1 MNFINNL
8 RYDLHQGTWRK
19 WYLFLPPLLFS
30 VFLCWV
36 MVQDAETYQTF
47 QTENITAGNLYAN
60 FFTGIFEYI
69 PAPGIAFHLPL
80 DWFLLLI
87 YPLCLIGD
95 YPVHDLKGMG
105 RTVLLKTGSRK
116 RWILSKLCG
125 TACTATLYW
134 ATLLLAALLV
144 GAAVGSPSLV
154 PNLEILSMQFGQPFA
169 EQPLSYFVFTVYGL
183 PLLVILTSCILYL
196 SLSIMLSP
204 FFSILIITALK
215 IAAAYYMIPL
225 FPSEYTM
232 LLRNVH
238 VVSNGFTPWLGFCIC
253 AVLILSG
260 ILGTTVYFCHYDI
273 LHKKEV

>member
-8 RYDLHQGTWRK
+8 RYDLHQGAWRK

-30 VFLCWV
+30 VFLCLV
-36 MVQDAETYQTF
+36 MVQDAATYQTF
-47 QTENITAGNLYAN
+47 QTDRITAGNLYAN
-60 FFTGIFEYI
+60 YFVGIFEYI
-69 PAPGIAFHLPL
+69 PAPGIAFHMPL
-80 DWFLLLI
+80 DWFLLLV

-105 RTVLLKTGSRK
+105 RAVLLKTGSRK
-116 RWILSKLCG
+116 QWILSKLCG
-125 TACTATLYW
+125 AACTAILYC
-134 ATLLLAALLV
+134 ATLLLAAILV

-154 PNLEILSMQFGQPFA
+154 PDPEILSMQLGQPFA
-169 EQPLSYFVFTVYGL
+169 EQPLLYFMLTVYGL
-183 PLLVILTSCILYL
+183 PLMVILTSCIFHM
-196 SLSIMLSP
+196 SLSIVLSP

-232 LLRNVH
+232 LLRNVN
-238 VVSNGFTPWLGFCIC
+238 VVPNGFTPWIGFCIC
-253 AVLILSG
+253 VILIVAS